1 MLTLI
6 YNTMKIKT
14 IKTIKTVLVALT
26 ALFISAAVLMSSAH
40 MKDIVKG
47 AIKDPS
53 HDTGAMTRSVDPVT
67 RALGDLHN
75 HTDKQTLKNIS
86 MDNPMAARERE
97 LKGVSDEERDRGIL
111 EIIEEMVAFYRLAF
125 AMRFSLA
132 MA

>member
-1 MLTLI
+1 M
-6 YNTMKIKT
+6 NIKT
-14 IKTIKTVLVALT
+14 IKTIFVTSA
-26 ALFISAAVLMSSAH
+26 ALFISTAVLLSSAH

-47 AIKDPS
+47 AIKDPT

-67 RALGDLHN
+67 RAMSDLHN

-111 EIIEEMVAFYRLAF
+111 EIIEELVAFYRLAF
-125 AMRFSLA
+125 AMRLSLA
-132 MA
+132 IA

>member
-1 MLTLI
+1 M
-6 YNTMKIKT
+6 NIKT
-14 IKTIKTVLVALT
+14 IKTIFVTIA
-26 ALFISAAVLMSSAH
+26 ALFISTAVLLSSAH

-97 LKGVSDEERDRGIL
+97 LKGVSEEERDRGIL

-125 AMRFSLA
+125 AMRLSLA

>member
-1 MLTLI
+1 
-6 YNTMKIKT
+6 MKIKT
-14 IKTIKTVLVALT
+14 IKTIFVAIA
-26 ALFISAAVLMSSAH
+26 ALFISTAVLLSSAH

-53 HDTGAMTRSVDPVT
+53 HDTGAMTRSVDPVA
-67 RALGDLHN
+67 RAMSDLHN

-97 LKGVSDEERDRGIL
+97 LKGIADEERDRGIT

-125 AMRFSLA
+125 AMRLSLA
-132 MA
+132 IA